1 MSISKSNIIKQLS
14 NNYPNFLNKD
24 LTKLVNIILLEI
36 KSALKRGERI
46 ELRDILTIE
55 PKLQKARISR
65 NPKTDEKI
73 NVPEKKKLLIK
84 ISKEWSNKINEE

>member
-1 MSISKSNIIKQLS
+1 M
-14 NNYPNFLNKD
+14 NKD

-84 ISKEWSNKINEE
+84 ISKEWSNKINEK

>member
-1 MSISKSNIIKQLS
+1 
-14 NNYPNFLNKD
+14 LNKD

>member
-1 MSISKSNIIKQLS
+1 MSISKSNIIKQLA

-65 NPKTDEKI
+65 NPKTEEKI
-73 NVPEKKKLLIK
+73 NVPEKKKILIK

>member
-73 NVPEKKKLLIK
+73 NVPEKKKILIK

>member
-1 MSISKSNIIKQLS
+1 M
-14 NNYPNFLNKD
+14 NKD

-73 NVPEKKKLLIK
+73 NVPEKKKILIK

>member
-1 MSISKSNIIKQLS
+1 M
-14 NNYPNFLNKD
+14 NKD

-65 NPKTDEKI
+65 NPKTEEKI
-73 NVPEKKKLLIK
+73 NVPEKKKILIK

>member
-1 MSISKSNIIKQLS
+1 
-14 NNYPNFLNKD
+14 
-24 LTKLVNIILLEI
+24 LEI

-65 NPKTDEKI
+65 NPKTEEKI
-73 NVPEKKKLLIK
+73 NVPEKKKILIK

>member
-1 MSISKSNIIKQLS
+1 M
-14 NNYPNFLNKD
+14 NKD

>member
-1 MSISKSNIIKQLS
+1 LSISKSNIIKQLA

-65 NPKTDEKI
+65 NPKTEEKI
-73 NVPEKKKLLIK
+73 NVPEKKKILIK

>member
-1 MSISKSNIIKQLS
+1 M
-14 NNYPNFLNKD
+14 NKD

-84 ISKEWSNKINEE
+84 ISKEWYNKINEE